1 MQTCAEHPM
10 HWLALLL
17 GFTGMELFS
26 YCVHRFLFH
35 GALWAIHRT
44 HHLPRKGPFEAND
57 LFSLSFSLLAAAGIL
72 VGASQGER
80 SALLGASVGVTLYG
94 VLYFLLHD
102 LATHRRF
109 WPFEPPLAWMIHLRQ
124 AHRRHHQTV
133 SKEGQEPFGFLIGR
147 GGQK

>member
-1 MQTCAEHPM
+1 M

-35 GALWAIHRT
+35 GPLWPIHRT
-44 HHLPRKGPFEAND
+44 HHLPRQGLFEAND
-57 LFSLSFSLLAAAGIL
+57 AFSLTFSALAAVGIL
-72 VGASQGER
+72 VGASQGPR
-80 SALLGASVGVTLYG
+80 SALLGASLGVTLYG
-94 VLYFLLHD
+94 ALYFLLHD

-109 WPFEPPLAWMIHLRQ
+109 RPFEPPFRWMVLLRQ

-133 SKEGQEPFGFLIGR
+133 SKEGQEPFGFLL
-147 GGQK
+147 GGGEQR